1 MLTAVQ
7 AEKEVIFAELG
18 SEISL
23 LNIKTGMYYT
33 LNSVGASIWSQIQQ
47 KTTLAVIKKE
57 LLDEFDVEEQKC
69 ELDLIRIVKEMH
81 NHGLVEITSA

>member
-47 KTTLAVIKKE
+47 KTTLAGIKKE